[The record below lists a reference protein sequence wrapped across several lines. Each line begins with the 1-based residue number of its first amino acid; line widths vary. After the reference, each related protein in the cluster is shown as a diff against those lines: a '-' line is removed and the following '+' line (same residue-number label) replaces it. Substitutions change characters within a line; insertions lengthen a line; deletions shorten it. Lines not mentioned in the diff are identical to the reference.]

1 MTGRHFHNRESLPSF
16 EVNRHPFMMCVKDGR
31 QFIVEEKAEL
41 VRHNYPRHLEPGS
54 VAASVKEL
62 DSAYKHPR

>member
-1 MTGRHFHNRESLPSF
+1 
-16 EVNRHPFMMCVKDGR
+16 MMCVKDGR

-54 VAASVKEL
+54 VAASIKEL
-62 DSAYKHPR
+62 DSAYKHPPLSD